1 MNAGIERLVVLLT
14 AGTLVLGG
22 HTFSLPDFVIAQ
34 ELTADSKAQ
43 ASDASNT
50 LRGNPSNYLDLLG
63 QLHAGDTLLLEPGAY
78 RRTPK
83 GTGLPIFNLHGLPD
97 RRIVIS
103 GPERGPRPVFY
114 ASEGTNTVRIADS
127 SYITIRNLD
136 LDGQDLD
143 VDGVKA
149 QGVSDHITIE
159 NLYIQNHGNNQQT
172 VAISTKATAWD
183 WVIRENVIVG
193 AGTGIYLGDSDG
205 SKPFVQGLIEYNLIL
220 DTLGYNIEIKQQV
233 FRPDLP
239 GLPATP
245 GATILRHNVFSK
257 AEHGALGSMA
267 RPNVLVGHFPLIG
280 PGSEDIYEIYGNL
293 FYQNPSGQPLLQG
306 EGNLAVYDN
315 LFWNDLG
322 DAVLIRPHNAFPRR
336 VMVFSN
342 TVFAQGA
349 GIKVV
354 GGSDK
359 YRQRVIG
366 NLVFAIRPILAND
379 QMANVTGLPELAR
392 SYLRH
397 PAGPL
402 GELDLSPVPGK
413 LSKSNLPVSL
423 FASYDDALLDFE
435 GTKRS
440 LTFVGAYDLGPT
452 SPRWLPQ
459 LERKPPPSS
468 PAQ

>member
-1 MNAGIERLVVLLT
+1 MNGGMERLVVLFT

-22 HTFSLPDFVIAQ
+22 LTLLNSALAQ
-34 ELTADSKAQ
+34 EWPAASRAQ
-43 ASDASNT
+43 ANDASNT
-50 LRGNPSNYLDLLG
+50 LRGNPSNYLALLG
-63 QLHAGDTLLLEPGAY
+63 QLHPGDTLLLEPALY
-78 RRTPK
+78 RKTPN

-97 RRIVIS
+97 KQIVIC

-127 SYITIRNLD
+127 SYVTICNLD

-159 NLYIQNHGNNQQT
+159 NLYIRNHGNNQQT

-205 SKPFVQGLIEYNLIL
+205 SKPFVHGVIEYNLIL
-220 DTLGYNIEIKQQV
+220 DTIGYNIEIKQQV

-239 GLPATP
+239 GLPTTP
-245 GATILRHNVFSK
+245 GATIIRHNVLSK
-257 AEHGALGSMA
+257 AERGAVGSMA
-267 RPNVLVGHFPLIG
+267 RPNLLVGHFPLAG
-280 PGSEDIYEIYGNL
+280 SGSEDIYEIYGNL
-293 FYQNPSGQPLLQG
+293 FYQNPTGQPLLQG

-315 LFWNDLG
+315 LFWKDFG
-322 DAVLIRPHNAFPRR
+322 DAVLIRPHNAFPRK
-336 VMVFSN
+336 VIVFSN
-342 TVFAQGA
+342 TVLAQGV

-379 QMANVTGLPELAR
+379 QMANVTGLPEHAR

-397 PAGPL
+397 PTGPL
-402 GELDLSPVPGK
+402 GELDLSPLPGK
-413 LSKSNLPVSL
+413 LPKSNLPVSL

-435 GTKRS
+435 GTRRS
-440 LTFVGAYDLGPT
+440 LNFVGAYDLRPT

-459 LERKPPPSS
+459 LERKPLPSS
-468 PAQ
+468 PAP